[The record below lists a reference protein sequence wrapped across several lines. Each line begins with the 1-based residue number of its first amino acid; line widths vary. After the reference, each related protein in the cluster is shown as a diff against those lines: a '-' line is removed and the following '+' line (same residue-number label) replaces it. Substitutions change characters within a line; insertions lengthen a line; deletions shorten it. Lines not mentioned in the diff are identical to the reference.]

1 MTHARRGRCAT
12 DRWVRVTG
20 RPSPSCTP
28 SAAIISPHT
37 RRRLIWIFVD
47 ASCRPPLARSARTP
61 CTSVVRPSA
70 STARR
75 EISSALPRQ
84 ECLHGLDQSGR
95 VLPASTAC
103 TLLVDHTAPPRAVG
117 TSVRARPLGDHTQP
131 RPGRTLIHDATHH
144 LPAAAPAADPAAVH
158 AMRGAHHLV
167 VAPPVRVE
175 HIPRAATRPKHRPQG
190 VRRLMSGEQDVRSA
204 ATHQPQA
211 RRWRRMT
218 TRRVLRAPCLRL
230 PLASLSTMTRTRGLK
245 LRRKS
250 LLAGP
255 DDPSRP
261 ARSPSIL
268 GATAGRDRARPR
280 RDQEQ
285 VVTTSAPRGQNAAPG
300 STTGPGP
307 GLMPAT
313 APVHRDR
320 PTRPHPEQ
328 DHGSTPMMSMVV
340 TWLMKNPLGAV
351 AQSGARGDFV
361 RVSDGRATIY
371 LLPHEFHDADERRL
385 RWLLARQPT
394 QPS

>member
-1 MTHARRGRCAT
+1 
-12 DRWVRVTG
+12 
-20 RPSPSCTP
+20 
-28 SAAIISPHT
+28 
-37 RRRLIWIFVD
+37 
-47 ASCRPPLARSARTP
+47 
-61 CTSVVRPSA
+61 
-70 STARR
+70 
-75 EISSALPRQ
+75 
-84 ECLHGLDQSGR
+84 
-95 VLPASTAC
+95 
-103 TLLVDHTAPPRAVG
+103 
-117 TSVRARPLGDHTQP
+117 
-131 RPGRTLIHDATHH
+131 
-144 LPAAAPAADPAAVH
+144 
-158 AMRGAHHLV
+158 
-167 VAPPVRVE
+167 
-175 HIPRAATRPKHRPQG
+175 
-190 VRRLMSGEQDVRSA
+190 MSGEQDVRSA

-211 RRWRRMT
+211 RRCRRMT
-218 TRRVLRAPCLRL
+218 TRRRVLRAPCLRL

-280 RDQEQ
+280 RDQEH